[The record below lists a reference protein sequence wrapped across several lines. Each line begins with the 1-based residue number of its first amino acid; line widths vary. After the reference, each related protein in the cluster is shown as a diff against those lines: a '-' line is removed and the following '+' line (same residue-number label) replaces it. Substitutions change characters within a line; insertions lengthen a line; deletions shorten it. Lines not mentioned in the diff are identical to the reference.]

1 MPDQLTSTGLTIKTL
16 DERTDDIISD
26 MHANISPNID
36 FSVPQADGQIVR
48 ILSEKIQ
55 QVAELVQEVH
65 TAFDPNQATGNLL
78 SMLCTLTGSS
88 RRAATKGTVTLTLN
102 LDAATTVLAGALFQV
117 SGEPENRWATDVD
130 VTSVGAG
137 NYNVAA
143 THITAGAFQALAAT
157 ITVIVN
163 PQAGLNS
170 CTNSADAQVGLD
182 EETDTELRLRREQ
195 EAFLPGSADVTAI
208 QAQLSAID
216 EIISVVVYENTSIQ
230 SLLGMP
236 PKSIQAIIWD
246 GSPPAADNAE
256 IAETLFEQTSA
267 GIQKYGTTVVT
278 HTDTEGNDHQIGFTR
293 ATVVYILCDIT
304 LTAGTDYVGDAVVQT
319 TINTYIETTLGTGGD
334 VLRADIVQVV
344 NELDGVDNID
354 LTLLKLSRKPAPTAA
369 ADITID
375 RDEKAMVETLA
386 ADITVTS

>member
-1 MPDQLTSTGLTIKTL
+1 MPDQLTSAGLTIKTL

-36 FSVPQADGQIVR
+36 FSVSQADGQIVR

-117 SGEPENRWATDVD
+117 SGEPDNRWATDVD

-143 THITAGAFQALAAT
+143 TAQNAGAIQALAAT

-163 PQAGLNS
+163 PQVGLNS
-170 CTNSADAQVGLD
+170 CTNAADAQVGLE

-208 QAQLSAID
+208 QAQLSDID
-216 EIISVVVYENTSIQ
+216 EIISVVVYENTSHQ
-230 SLLGMP
+230 TLLGMP

-256 IAETLFEQTSA
+256 IAEKLFEQTSA

-278 HTDTEGNDHQIGFTR
+278 HTE
-293 ATVVYILCDIT
+293 
-304 LTAGTDYVGDAVVQT
+304 
-319 TINTYIETTLGTGGD
+319 TI
-334 VLRADIVQVV
+334 
-344 NELDGVDNID
+344 
-354 LTLLKLSRKPAPTAA
+354 K
-369 ADITID
+369 
-375 RDEKAMVETLA
+375 
-386 ADITVTS
+386 

>member
-36 FSVPQADGQIVR
+36 FSVSQADGQIVR

-117 SGEPENRWATDVD
+117 SGEPDNRWATDVD

-143 THITAGAFQALAAT
+143 TAQNAGAIQALAAT

-195 EAFLPGSADVTAI
+195 EVFLPGSADITAI
-208 QAQLSAID
+208 QAQLSDID

-354 LTLLKLSRKPAPTAA
+354 LALLKLSRKPAATAA
-369 ADITID
+369 VDITID

>member
-1 MPDQLTSTGLTIKTL
+1 MPDQLTSAGLTIKTL

-36 FSVPQADGQIVR
+36 FSVSQPDGQIIR
-48 ILSEKIQ
+48 IVSEKIQ

-117 SGEPENRWATDVD
+117 SGEPDNRWATDVD

-182 EETDTELRLRREQ
+182 EETDTELRLR
-195 EAFLPGSADVTAI
+195 LPGSADVTAI
-208 QAQLSAID
+208 QAQLSDID
-216 EIISVVVYENTSIQ
+216 EIISVVVYENTSHQ
-230 SLLGMP
+230 TLLGMP

-256 IAETLFEQTSA
+256 IAQTLFEQTA
-267 GIQKYGTTVVT
+267 GGIQKYGTTVVT

-354 LTLLKLSRKPAPTAA
+354 LTLLKLSRKPAATAA
-369 ADITID
+369 VDIAID